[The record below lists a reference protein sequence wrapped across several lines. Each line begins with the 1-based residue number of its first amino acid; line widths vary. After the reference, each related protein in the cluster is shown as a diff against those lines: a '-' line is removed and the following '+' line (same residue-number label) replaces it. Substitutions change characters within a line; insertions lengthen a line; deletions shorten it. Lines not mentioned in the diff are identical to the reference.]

1 MIRRPPRSTRTDTL
15 FPYTTLFRSGYI
27 PRDML
32 PNMPRKTLTTT
43 LALRE
48 EIVLTRKQKLQRYLS
63 VVMES
68 PQAQCNRHMLSFL
81 GVVNSARHEST
92 QYRSDVPRSVIHV
105 SKVRQ
110 ELRWGD
116 IVLFKRSEEHTSE

>member
-1 MIRRPPRSTRTDTL
+1 
-15 FPYTTLFRSGYI
+15 
-27 PRDML
+27 ML
-32 PNMPRKTLTTT
+32 PNMPSKTLTTT

-68 PQAQCNRHMLSFL
+68 PQAQSNRHMLSFL

-105 SKVRQ
+105 SKVRKAIGRANVCTPS
-110 ELRWGD
+110 LMRNSYD
-116 IVLFKRSEEHTSE
+116 VF

>member
-1 MIRRPPRSTRTDTL
+1 MRISDWSSDVCSSDLMVVLNMCLLGMLGSDHFLLCVFARAQ
-15 FPYTTLFRSGYI
+15 GYI

-68 PQAQCNRHMLSFL
+68 PQAQSNRHMLSFL

-92 QYRSDVPRSVIHV
+92 QYRSDVPRRVIH
-105 SKVRQ
+105 
-110 ELRWGD
+110 EIG
-116 IVLFKRSEEHTSE
+116 